1 MSRHEAAANLQPLVL
16 DVVHTTTYSYAGPV
30 SLAHHL
36 AHLQPLQ
43 DSHQQVLAFDLQVQP
58 PPQHSQHSVDA
69 YGNPQCHFNHTRAY
83 PRLVVQSSSRVR
95 VWPRFVV
102 GAAAGRGPGLGSSA
116 LAASVALG
124 SPAWD
129 SLSSQLRF
137 AVGVPHQT
145 AVRWVQ
151 PSPHVPRL
159 QALLA
164 YAQSC
169 FTPGRPVAAAALALM
184 QQVHADFAYTS
195 SSTTVETPLAQVLQ
209 QRRGVCQDFAHLMIG
224 ALRMLGLPARYVSG
238 YLLTD
243 APGALTPDE
252 PALLGADASHAW
264 LQVWCPHTPGLW
276 LPGGAAP
283 STSSAAPAAT
293 PTPTDAV
300 GEWLDLDPTN
310 NRVPGAGYVRVAI
323 GRDFSDVTPLRGVI
337 RGGGAHT
344 LHVGVST
351 QRVASQSVEQKHHQ
365 SVVS

>member
-1 MSRHEAAANLQPLVL
+1 MSRLEPAATPQPLLL
-16 DVVHTTTYSYAGPV
+16 DVVHTTTYSYAAPV

-58 PPQHSQHSVDA
+58 PPQHSQNSVDA

-102 GAAAGRGPGLGSSA
+102 GAAAGRGPAS
-116 LAASVALG
+116 LAASVASG

-129 SLSSQLRF
+129 SLASQLRF

-169 FTPGRPVAAAALALM
+169 FTPGRPVALAALALM
-184 QQVHADFAYTS
+184 QQVHTDFAYTS

-243 APGALTPDE
+243 APDSLTADE

-264 LQVWCPHTPGLW
+264 LQVWCPHTPGLL
-276 LPGGAAP
+276 LPGGALPTTDAV
-283 STSSAAPAAT
+283 STAT
-293 PTPTDAV
+293 TTATATADAV

-351 QRVASQSVEQKHHQ
+351 QRVALQSVP
-365 SVVS
+365 

>member
-1 MSRHEAAANLQPLVL
+1 MSPSETASTPPPLTL
-16 DVVHTTTYSYAGPV
+16 DVVHTTTYSYSAPV

-95 VWPRFVV
+95 VWPRFVA
-102 GAAAGRGPGLGSSA
+102 GAASGRGTGLGSSSG
-116 LAASVALG
+116 LGSVVSSVAAS

-129 SLSSQLRF
+129 SLASQLHF

-145 AVRWVQ
+145 TVRWVQ

-159 QALLA
+159 PALLA

-169 FTPGRPVAAAALALM
+169 FVPGRPVALAALALM
-184 QQVHADFAYTS
+184 QQVHADFAYAS

-243 APGALTPDE
+243 APDSLTADE
-252 PALLGADASHAW
+252 PPLLGTDASHAW

-276 LPGGAAP
+276 LPGGALP
-283 STSSAAPAAT
+283 STNAAT
-293 PTPTDAV
+293 TATATADAV

-351 QRVASQSVEQKHHQ
+351 QRVALQSVP
-365 SVVS
+365 